1 MYVKPVSPV
10 LFSLIWRFC
19 HKDPRLRELLALIAP
34 WLASEAPPNIQ
45 TRWQQLCQA
54 PLDWESLQNL
64 SEAEQTLLWDS
75 LVLLSGLVGFPA
87 HLGEVLQT
95 WAELVAYPDLE
106 ANLVKQAIE
115 LARDQEDDLSM
126 WVFRSLKALQEYWQT
141 GQTPFYGFYSMR
153 LLHLLTNQRSSSL
166 WGYLAALFLPPQTQP
181 LAQEL
186 IATTAFPHWLKDLQQ
201 TAYGIFPNR
210 LKGTTVA
217 AIRQFAETTPCTPS
231 YHDREVYDRLTGQ
244 QLVEPLIFDPS
255 APVARRSNFTPAQI
269 VQLPEVQALMAHA
282 DLWATARA
290 YLQAEP
296 QLVLVSLWWSSDFQG
311 PHSRYTGQVWHI
323 DIDRFRFLNCFVYLS
338 DVGPENG
345 PHEYVI
351 GSQGTKPL
359 PLSVDKR
366 MEPEEL
372 TAFYPPERFV
382 EICGPAGT
390 VFMGDTR
397 AFHRGRPLER
407 GSRLMLQ
414 LDFATD
420 RFGENC
426 PRVPVAAL
434 DAGFAE
440 MRKAFPANFYNYPAL

>member
-1 MYVKPVSPV
+1 MYVKPVNPV
-10 LFSLIWRFC
+10 LFSLIWRPVPQRPAFAGIAGSHHALARKRSPPKHSNPLEAIVPGPARLGGPCKISQRQNKPCSGIRWFC
-19 HKDPRLRELLALIAP
+19 SVA
-34 WLASEAPPNIQ
+34 W
-45 TRWQQLCQA
+45 W
-54 PLDWESLQNL
+54 
-64 SEAEQTLLWDS
+64 
-75 LVLLSGLVGFPA
+75 GFP
-87 HLGEVLQT
+87 LIWGKCCKPGLNC
-95 WAELVAYPDLE
+95 WIILIWRPIWPDKRQNWP
-106 ANLVKQAIE
+106 ATKKTI
-115 LARDQEDDLSM
+115 
-126 WVFRSLKALQEYWQT
+126 SLCGCFAASKPCKNTGQT

-166 WGYLAALFLPPQTQP
+166 WGYLAALFLPPNTQP
-181 LAQEL
+181 LAEEL
-186 IATTAFPHWLKDLQQ
+186 IVTPAFSGWLKELQSS
-201 TAYGIFPNR
+201 AYGIFPNR

-244 QLVEPLIFDPS
+244 QLVEPLIFDPA

-345 PHEYVI
+345 PHEYVSA
-351 GSQGTKPL
+351 SQGTKPL

-382 EICGPAGT
+382 EILRPCGHRLYGRYPCLSPGATPGEGGALDVT
-390 VFMGDTR
+390 TR
-397 AFHRGRPLER
+397 LCHRPLW
-407 GSRLMLQ
+407 
-414 LDFATD
+414 
-420 RFGENC
+420 
-426 PRVPVAAL
+426 
-434 DAGFAE
+434 
-440 MRKAFPANFYNYPAL
+440 